1 MTHFFPDQAGGGS
14 GNGPD
19 GVVRAGG
26 GVGGGGGG
34 GHMLEL
40 DRRIIQLKRRLIR
53 EATHAIAM
61 LESSIDA
68 LWTLDIA
75 AAKSVRAEDDEVDRE
90 EVEIEQEAFEI
101 LALRHVFA
109 RDFRLVAFILK
120 VNADVERVA
129 DHATGI
135 AKITLRIAKGM
146 PPGMTPEWPTALREL
161 GQRVPLMCHELLRA
175 VLNEDVEAGRRVAD
189 SDEVIDQLDRRV
201 FEESIELM
209 KDEGRTDSALTLGLH
224 VARVGRELERVG
236 DLMKN
241 IAEDLIYLG
250 TGQIVRHAPK
260 TPTPTP
266 TPTPPA

>member
-1 MTHFFPDQAGGGS
+1 MPTPLYFPGNEPNPVNSGGS
-14 GNGPD
+14 GGD
-19 GVVRAGG
+19 A
-26 GVGGGGGG
+26 
-34 GHMLEL
+34 HMLSL

-68 LWTLDIA
+68 LWTLDVA
-75 AAKSVRAEDDEVDRE
+75 AAKGVRAEDDEVDKE

-109 RDFRLVAFILK
+109 RDFRMVAFILK

-135 AKITLRIAKGM
+135 AKITLRLAKGS
-146 PPGMTPEWPTALREL
+146 PDPTHPTPPEWPTALREL

-189 SDEVIDQLDRRV
+189 SDEIIDQLDRRV

-209 KDEGRTDSALTLGLH
+209 KDEGRTDSALTVGLH
-224 VARVGRELERVG
+224 IARIGRELERVG

-260 TPTPTP
+260 PPT
-266 TPTPPA
+266 TPPTA